1 MTITDIIIAIC
12 VENNISYRLK
22 SVQINVNFADVVIK
36 QLVMMRFLKKGE
48 SNFIDAWKKG

>member
-48 SNFIDAWKKG
+48 SNFIDA